1 MSLQDRRLAA
11 EMVLQADGAAATE
24 HSELSV
30 NAVERHTTAQSLPM
44 HRWHC
49 HGAACTATEHAATA
63 ALPAATAAATATE
76 QTEASCCGPG
86 DVTVDVIHVHAPSP
100 GKKKLT
106 DQQRKTLLTNLLQSN
121 SEAMPGRAIGRAR
134 FLIGGDMNTAAEHA
148 ATAALPAAT
157 AAAIATEQTEA
168 AATRTATKH
177 AQQAEALMQTSRS
190 VQITVESSV
199 SGEQIFGPLRIQRTQ
214 STSSL
219 LRQLQHIAYTEHQ
232 SALLVRLTFD
242 DCLLDSSK
250 PVMQYHAATEHMD
263 VESEPKV
270 VFKMIAE
277 PLLLTWEQLFAMYCF
292 RKRAGRGGKAACL
305 KQRELRA
312 FCFENNIA
320 RVDLARSAYNWRL
333 LLKTMPCLNTPDVIG
348 PGIVGFSFCL
358 LSEIDPN
365 YAAERHVFELTC
377 ANGDRWHLHFHQR
390 GNCDRRHLPWSR
402 DNAEPASASER
413 RLSADGAAAT
423 ELPSACVRACVPRLS
438 CGGSHLRLLG

>member
-1 MSLQDRRLAA
+1 MWNTAAATEHNAEPATASERRLA
-11 EMVLQADGAAATE
+11 ADGAAATE
-24 HSELSV
+24 HSELSA
-30 NAVERHTTAQSLPM
+30 NGVERHTTAQSLPM

-76 QTEASCCGPG
+76 QTEA
-86 DVTVDVIHVHAPSP
+86 
-100 GKKKLT
+100 
-106 DQQRKTLLTNLLQSN
+106 
-121 SEAMPGRAIGRAR
+121 
-134 FLIGGDMNTAAEHA
+134 
-148 ATAALPAAT
+148 
-157 AAAIATEQTEA
+157 

-177 AQQAEALMQTSRS
+177 AQQAEALMQ
-190 VQITVESSV
+190 ITVESSV
-199 SGEQIFGPLRIQRTQ
+199 SGEQIFGPLRVPRTVK
-214 STSSL
+214 TSSL
-219 LRQLQHIAYTEHQ
+219 LRQLQHIAYTEHK
-232 SALLVRLTFD
+232 SALLIRLTFD
-242 DCLLDSSK
+242 DCILDPSR
-250 PVMQYHAATEHMD
+250 PVMQYHAATEHMG

-277 PLLLTWEQLFAMYCF
+277 PLLLTWEQLFAMPAM
-292 RKRAGRGGKAACL
+292 RKHAGRGGKAACR

-358 LSEIDPN
+358 LSEFDPN

-377 ANGDRWHLHFHQR
+377 ANGDRWHLHFHQH

-413 RLSADGAAAT
+413 RLAADGAAAT
-423 ELPSACVRACVPRLS
+423 ELPSACMRACQDLLLRPRACYYDS
-438 CGGSHLRLLG
+438 EP